1 MLPVKSLEDLSAL
14 GLPSILGAIA
24 VSYVIYSLGVALYNI
39 TLHPLAKVP
48 GPKLRAAFEFVKHY
62 EAWNGIDIYSVKK
75 LHDQYGPTV
84 RISPDT
90 VSFNNEEAWLAI
102 YGSRQGKKQIPKDAG
117 FYRADNQGNAD
128 SLISA
133 DDAGHMRMRRAVSHA
148 FSDAAVKGQE
158 PLITHYFDL
167 LIEKLHAKA
176 SGPTEGLVNLVH
188 WFNFTT
194 FDIIG
199 DLTFQDSFDALETE
213 EYNHWIANIF
223 NSTKVA
229 RIFMIIN
236 SYPLIGIPIS
246 TLLKHVPQLQQA
258 RLKHYQYTEEK
269 TLRRLNA
276 SSDRNDFVSYILRHN
291 DEKGMSREEM
301 IQTCNLFILA
311 GSETTATLL
320 SGLTYHLL
328 QNPSTMYKL
337 VKEIREAFPD
347 PKSMTFNSLSQLKY
361 MQACIQEAF
370 RLYPPVPILLPRKTE
385 HDVVINGHS
394 ISKNGIQVPS
404 FLETTPRY
412 FLRFPLIAMN
422 NNTNRESQQW
432 SAYHSEANFAESEKF
447 IPERWLDDPRFASD
461 KRGAVQ
467 PFSFGTRNCVG
478 QHLALVE
485 MKSILGRLLWHFEL
499 SLCEDSLNWTDQKV
513 YFLWEKKPLNV
524 KLTAR
529 K

>member
-1 MLPVKSLEDLSAL
+1 MLPIKSLEDLSAL
-14 GLPSILGAIA
+14 GLPTILGAIA

-62 EAWNGIDIYSVKK
+62 EAWNGIDIYSIKK

-90 VSFNNEEAWLAI
+90 VSFNNAI

-128 SLISA
+128 SIILAA

-167 LIEKLHAKA
+167 LIEKLRAKA

-199 DLTFQDSFDALETE
+199 DLTFQESFDALETE

-246 TLLKHVPQLQQA
+246 KLLKHVPQLQQA
-258 RLKHYQYTEEK
+258 RLKHFQYTEEK

-276 SSDRNDFVSYILRHN
+276 STDRNDFVSYILRHN

-301 IQTCNLFILA
+301 IQTCNVFILA

-328 QNPSTMYKL
+328 RNPSTMFKL

-370 RLYPPVPILLPRKTE
+370 RIYPPVPILLPRKTE
-385 HDVVINGHS
+385 HDVVIDGHF
-394 ISKNGIQVPS
+394 IPKNTVVGVH
-404 FLETTPRY
+404 
-412 FLRFPLIAMN
+412 
-422 NNTNRESQQW
+422 QW
-432 SAYHSEANFAESEKF
+432 SAYHSGANFAEPEKF

-461 KRGAVQ
+461 KRGVVQ
-467 PFSFGTRNCVG
+467 PFSFGTRNCIG

-499 SLCEDSLNWTDQKV
+499 SLCEDSLDWTDQKV
-513 YFLWEKKPLNV
+513 YFLWEKKSLNV